1 MSEGIAIVGM
11 ACRYPD
17 AASPAELWESV
28 LARRR
33 AFRRIPP
40 ERLRLEDYLS
50 ADRGEPDSL
59 YAGEAAVLTGYGFD
73 RARFRVAGSSYR
85 AADLAHWLALD
96 VAAAALADAGF
107 AEGAGLPRDSVGVLV
122 GNSLTGEFSRAGLMR
137 LRWPYVRRVLAAGL
151 AEEGWEAR
159 RVEELMRRL
168 EASYK
173 RPFPPPSEETLAGGL
188 SNTIAGRIC
197 NHFDL
202 HGGGYTVDGACAS
215 SLLAVANACSAL
227 AAGDLD
233 VALAGGVDLSI
244 DPFELIGFARNGA
257 LAAGEMRVY
266 DARSD
271 GFIPGEGCGFVVLMR
286 ERQAWAWGCR
296 VYALIRG
303 WGISSDGHG
312 GISRPVAEGQR
323 RALARAYRRA
333 GFGIDT
339 VGYFEGHGT
348 GTAVGDAT
356 ELRALSQALREAG
369 AAGKAAGAA
378 GEKAGAA
385 GEAAQAPLASR
396 PAPPIGSI
404 KANIGH
410 TKAAAGV
417 AGLIKATMAVHTQLL
432 PPNTGCTEPRAEL
445 TGETAALRVL
455 ARAEPWPGGQPLRAG
470 VSAMGFGGINA
481 HVVVEQAPAAPRRGR
496 EWSAHELTLLAAGAA
511 AAHDGAGAE
520 LMLLAAAGRAAL
532 QAEAERLL
540 DLAPRLSRAEL
551 ADLSAALYRRLET
564 GLGRSCRA
572 AVIASTGQELA
583 HRLGLLIDGLR
594 AGCERRIAVGQG
606 VFLHAPAAERKAG
619 EPPAAETAGRV
630 GLLFPGQG
638 SPANAGGGAWRG
650 RFMALEALYASVEDG
665 APRDGQAADGT
676 AGRVPAPMDTA
687 AAQPAII
694 ANSLAG
700 LWLLRRMGIEAD
712 VALGHSL
719 GELAALHWAGACSA
733 ADALGLAAERGR
745 AMSGARVPA
754 RDLSGARVPACACE
768 SAGPGSPPG
777 GAMVSIAAPP
787 EAVAELLATALGT
800 KLGAPG
806 AGAREEGASP
816 RAVIAAFNGPSR
828 TVVSGEAGAVEA
840 VAAAAAARGLA
851 ATPLRVSHA
860 FHSPLMAPA
869 LPRLARA
876 LDAVSWA
883 PPARPVAST
892 ITGALLGAGAGLPAL
907 LLAQLTSPV
916 RFTAALAA
924 ARDMADL
931 WIEVGPGQALGELAG
946 EVLGKPV
953 VSLDAGGSALGGALA
968 AGAAGFCLGFAGDLD
983 VLFAGRFT
991 RPFDPDQPLQ
1001 FLANPCESAPPPV
1014 ATPGMRQPAA
1024 EAGIAGAVAGI
1035 PEADAAGV
1043 PAGAMEVLTGAMEG
1057 PTGAPAVVIETH
1069 TAASPAE
1076 THPAAAP
1083 LERRPAVLEILRQLV
1098 AERAELPAEAVRE
1111 TSRLLA
1117 DLHLNSITVGQLVVE
1132 ASRRLGLPPPAAP
1145 TDYAH
1150 ATIAEVAQALTERL
1164 LLEALGGQASG
1175 GAGERR
1181 ARSRGPA
1188 PPGVDT
1194 WVRCFTVELVERPL
1208 PPLRHMKRHCDVGV
1222 EDCSKRLLDL
1232 PPQPLADP
1240 LPGFPE
1246 APGPFPA
1253 LPGGKGTPPPYRAKK
1268 GFSIVNWRVFAPP
1281 GDPLAAALLPA
1292 LASLNGPRPAGRPD
1306 PSVVSAPG
1314 DPDSA
1319 PAGVALVL
1327 PFAVGEEQVDLF
1339 LAAARAVLAVAG
1351 PSRFVVVQRR
1361 GGGGGFAR
1369 TLHLELP
1376 EVTTCVVDLPAEAGA
1391 QAAEL
1396 VAREA
1401 AAAQGYV
1408 EAHYDAAGR
1417 RRVPALRHLPDAAE
1431 PGAAAPAPAATPAAA
1446 AAGAGLGAG
1455 DVLLVSGGGKGIAAE
1470 CALDLA
1476 LGSGARLALL
1486 GRSDPAADREL
1497 AANLER
1503 MAAAGVSP
1511 LYVRADVTDAAAVR
1525 AAVGRVQEELG
1536 PVTALLH
1543 AAGSNEP
1550 RALGNLDAAAF
1561 LRTVAPKVGGAR
1573 HLLAAL
1579 DAGRLRLL
1587 VGFGSIIA
1595 RTGLPGEADY
1605 AAANEWLGR
1614 LIERYGREHPA
1625 CRCLVVDWSV
1635 WAGLGMGER
1644 LGTME
1649 SLSRAG
1655 ITPLPPPAGV
1665 AALRRLLDR
1674 PPAASAVVVA
1684 GRFGEPSTLEVERPE
1699 LPLRR
1704 FLERPRVYYPGIE
1717 LVADTE
1723 LSAGTDPY
1731 LSDHVF
1737 RGEPLFAAVL
1747 GLEAMAQV
1755 AMALA
1760 DAAEPPVF
1768 EGVEFRRPVAVTPG
1782 RAATIRVAALAR
1794 APGVVEVVLRDGST
1808 GFAVDHFRAVCRFS
1822 PALAASPQEGGD
1834 EPRPVLE
1841 AGRLSL
1847 DPPSDLYGGLLF
1859 HRGRF
1864 QRLDGYRRLRAT
1876 ECLAEISPDGATSW
1890 FGHFLPAELVLGDP
1904 AARDAA
1910 IHGIQ
1915 ACIPHA
1921 SLLPIGAERIH
1932 ARALAADA
1940 PLLLAARERRRD
1952 GDTFI
1957 YDLEILRRD
1966 GTLCERWEGLRLRA
1980 VGSATPPRTWPA
1992 ALLAPYLERRLEEIL
2007 PGAGLLIALEPRG
2020 PVPPGSDER
2029 RLPGHGPPRLHRP
2042 DGRPETAGA
2051 ASGRPGISVA
2061 YAGNLVFS
2069 ITSPLP
2075 VGCDLEAVAE
2085 RPSETWRDLLGG
2097 ERYSLAELI
2106 ARDGREPRAAA
2117 ATRVWAAAESLRKLG
2132 APQAAPLTLESS
2144 TEDGWVL
2151 LRSGRCTVATFAPE
2165 VREAGGRCALA
2176 VVAGDLDPV
2185 PPH

>member
-59 YAGEAAVLTGYGFD
+59 YAFEAAVLTGYRFD

-107 AEGAGLPRDSVGVLV
+107 AEGAGLPRDSAGVLV

-159 RVEELMRRL
+159 RVEELLRRL

-173 RPFPPPSEETLAGGL
+173 RPFPPPGEETLAGGL

-333 GFGIDT
+333 GFGIET

-369 AAGKAAGAA
+369 AAGKAVGAA
-378 GEKAGAA
+378 GE
-385 GEAAQAPLASR
+385 APLASR
-396 PAPPIGSI
+396 PPPPIGSI

-432 PPNTGCTEPRAEL
+432 PPNTGCMEPRAEL

-481 HVVVEQAPAAPRRGR
+481 HVVVEQAPAVPRRGR

-511 AAHDGAGAE
+511 AAQDGVGAE

-540 DLAPRLSRAEL
+540 ALAPRLSRAEL
-551 ADLSAALYRRLET
+551 ADLSAALHRRLET
-564 GLGRSCRA
+564 GPGRSCRA

-583 HRLGLLIDGLR
+583 HRLGLLLDGLR

-606 VFLHAPAAERKAG
+606 VFLQAPAAERKAG
-619 EPPAAETAGRV
+619 EPPAAETACRV

-650 RFMALEALYASVEDG
+650 RFMALEELYASVEDG
-665 APRDGQAADGT
+665 APPDGQAADGA

-745 AMSGARVPA
+745 AMS
-754 RDLSGARVPACACE
+754 E
-768 SAGPGSPPG
+768 SAGPGSPPR

-787 EAVAELLATALGT
+787 GAVADLLATALGT
-800 KLGAPG
+800 EHSAPG
-806 AGAREEGASP
+806 VGAWEEGASP

-828 TVVSGEAGAVEA
+828 TVVSGETGAVEA

-851 ATPLRVSHA
+851 ATRLRVSHA

-892 ITGALLGAGAGLPAL
+892 ITGALLGAGADLPAL

-924 ARDMADL
+924 AREMADL
-931 WIEVGPGQALGELAG
+931 WIEVGPGGALGELAG

-953 VSLDAGGSALGGALA
+953 ASLDAGGSALGGALA

-1001 FLANPCESAPPPV
+1001 FLANPCESAPRPV
-1014 ATPGMRQPAA
+1014 GTPGVRQPAA
-1024 EAGIAGAVAGI
+1024 ETGSAGAVAGI
-1035 PEADAAGV
+1035 PEPDAASA
-1043 PAGAMEVLTGAMEG
+1043 PAAAMEVLAGALEG
-1057 PTGAPAVVIETH
+1057 PAGAPAGVIEAL

-1076 THPAAAP
+1076 THPAARP
-1083 LERRPAVLEILRQLV
+1083 LERRLAALEILRQLV

-1164 LLEALGGQASG
+1164 PPEALGGQASG
-1175 GAGERR
+1175 GAGEGQ

-1208 PPLRHMKRHCDVGV
+1208 PPLRHEKRPPRPAG
-1222 EDCSKRLLDL
+1222 SAADL
-1232 PPQPLADP
+1232 PGVSPRAGAATNGGSGGQPRDPAPTLSGQENLA
-1240 LPGFPE
+1240 L
-1246 APGPFPA
+1246 A
-1253 LPGGKGTPPPYRAKK
+1253 
-1268 GFSIVNWRVFAPP
+1268 SWQVFAPP

-1292 LASLNGPRPAGRPD
+1292 LASSSGPRPAGRPD

-1314 DPDSA
+1314 DPGSA

-1327 PFAVGEEQVDLF
+1327 PLAVGEEQIDLF

-1417 RRVPALRHLPDAAE
+1417 RRVPVLRHLPEAAE
-1431 PGAAAPAPAATPAAA
+1431 PGAAAPALTAIPAATAAGATPAAAALTAIPAAA

-1486 GRSDPAADREL
+1486 GRSDPAVDREL

-1511 LYVRADVTDAAAVR
+1511 LYVRADVTDAAEVR
-1525 AAVGRVQEELG
+1525 AAVGRVQKELG

-1614 LIERYGREHPA
+1614 LIERYRREHPA

-1782 RAATIRVAALAR
+1782 RAATIRVAALVR

-1822 PALAASPQEGGD
+1822 PALAAAPKAGGD
-1834 EPRPVLE
+1834 EPRPVLG

-1966 GTLCERWEGLRLRA
+1966 GTPCERWEGLRLRA
-1980 VGSATPPRTWPA
+1980 VGRATPPRTWPA

-2165 VREAGGRCALA
+2165 VREIGGRCALA
-2176 VVAGDLDPV
+2176 VVAGDFDPV